1 VIIQM
6 VETGLM
12 FLGGGFLV
20 YVLLNT
26 LWELRCYLKR
36 KK

>member
-26 LWELRCYLKR
+26 LWELVCYLR
-36 KK
+36 SNR